1 MKTEG
6 LILGTGGLR
15 TAVEHFLRYINVR
28 YMFLWFAIVMISLS
42 FYAFQ
47 RGIRLLLWRLLFCE
61 CL

>member
-6 LILGTGGLR
+6 LILGTGRLH
-15 TAVEHFLRYINVR
+15 TAVENFLRYINVR

-47 RGIRLLLWRLLFCE
+47 IGIRLLL
-61 CL
+61 